1 MTSTI
6 FLYEYVTGGG
16 TFSAS
21 PPTVPTGSWL
31 REGAAMISALAA
43 DFLTQ
48 SDTRVVL
55 LRDARLKDV
64 PLSNATDFALGH
76 GEPQGASRGFLASRC
91 GQSSPAASAVPLN
104 VSGLVPS
111 PANCVVE
118 IGGAE
123 QEWAALRRLA
133 READWT
139 LLIAPECNRT
149 LLDRCRAVEAAG
161 GRLLSPNSAFIAW
174 ASDKHRCA
182 QRLIEAGVSA
192 PIGIQLRPGEPLPHD
207 FCYPAVVKPCDG
219 AGSQG
224 VQWVANADAAYDASE
239 LGTHA
244 RLERWYPG
252 LAASVAVLCGPRQ
265 MLPLP
270 ACRQCLTDDGRFG
283 YLGGETP
290 LSESL
295 SQRAQ
300 RLALAAVQA
309 LPATIGY
316 VGVDLVLGEP
326 ADGQQDVVV
335 EINPRLTTSYVGL
348 RQLATTNLAVA
359 MLGIAEGRPT
369 ELSFATHFVQFGADG
384 RVAIRGTLA

>member
-1 MTSTI
+1 
-6 FLYEYVTGGG
+6 
-16 TFSAS
+16 
-21 PPTVPTGSWL
+21 
-31 REGAAMISALAA
+31 MISALAA
-43 DFLTQ
+43 DFLSR

-64 PLSNATDFALGH
+64 P
-76 GEPQGASRGFLASRC
+76 P
-91 GQSSPAASAVPLN
+91 
-104 VSGLVPS
+104 
-111 PANCVVE
+111 PANWVVE
-118 IGGAE
+118 IRGAE
-123 QEWAALRRLA
+123 EEWAALRRLA

-139 LLIAPECNRT
+139 VLIAPEFKRT

-161 GRLLSPNSAFIAW
+161 GRLLSPNSAFIEW

-192 PIGIQLRPGEPLPHD
+192 PIGIRLRPGEPLPKD
-207 FCYPAVVKPCDG
+207 FRYPAVVKPCDG

-224 VQWVANADAAYDASE
+224 VQWLASAEATYDASE

-244 RLERWYPG
+244 RLERSYPG

-270 ACRQCLTDDGRFG
+270 ACRQRLTDDGRFR

-316 VGVDLVLGEP
+316 VGVDLVLGEQ
-326 ADGQQDVVV
+326 ADGREDVVV

-348 RQLATTNLAVA
+348 RQLATTNLAAA
-359 MLGIAEGRPT
+359 MVGIAEGRPA
-369 ELSFATHFVQFGADG
+369 ELSFTPQLVQFHADG
-384 RVAIRGTLA
+384 QVVIRGAMA